1 MASYLPTHD
10 RQQRNSLLIFVHAA
24 LAFLRQSGRSDGS
37 GCSGCDGEG
46 DDASEAEEALE
57 AARRRKADNEAE
69 PVYDLVPR
77 LRMRME
83 AADAQLLGVG
93 RHHEALGVYLG
104 LLLDL
109 LPWHACPVA
118 LTPDQAEET
127 GVAHL

>member
-1 MASYLPTHD
+1 M
-10 RQQRNSLLIFVHAA
+10 HAA
-24 LAFLRQSGRSDGS
+24 LAFLRHGS
-37 GCSGCDGEG
+37 RED
-46 DDASEAEEALE
+46 DDANEAEEALE

-83 AADAQLLGVG
+83 GADAQLLSIG
-93 RHHEALGVYLG
+93 RHHEALSAYLG

-109 LPWHACPVA
+109 LPWHACPIA
-118 LTPDQAEET
+118 MAPDQAEET